1 MCCVSFILQFCWFW
15 RESSLRLFFACN
27 CGFSGCWFKM
37 SSLLLFVKDK
47 KPGCFEIYMR
57 TGVNCLSTLI
67 RSVVRWLNVV
77 FTCFADKKFF
87 GVFCIR
93 VIFIFLLLSV
103 TSMSS
108 SLWIWQGEKIGVFCH
123 RDIIITVYCFK
134 SINRFSTAGCF
145 VIGIYLN
152 WVISYYLIVQSRFSK
167 GHFDLGYS
175 GTGLFYTC

>member
-1 MCCVSFILQFCWFW
+1 
-15 RESSLRLFFACN
+15 
-27 CGFSGCWFKM
+27 M
-37 SSLLLFVKDK
+37 SSLLCFSRIKNH
-47 KPGCFEIYMR
+47 CFELYMR
-57 TGVNCLSTLI
+57 NGVNCLSTLI
-67 RSVVRWLNVV
+67 RSVVGCLTVV
-77 FTCFADKKFF
+77 FTCFTKKYAS

-93 VIFIFLLLSV
+93 DIHIRQSLHNFF
-103 TSMSS
+103 MSS
-108 SLWIWQGEKIGVFCH
+108 SLEILQEKKMGVFCH
-123 RDIIITVYCFK
+123 REIIITVYCFK

>member
-1 MCCVSFILQFCWFW
+1 MSSCCVLSRIKKT
-15 RESSLRLFFACN
+15 RLFWTVYAKWCKLSKCTN
-27 CGFSGCWFKM
+27 PECCGLFKCR
-37 SSLLLFVKDK
+37 LYLFGRRK
-47 KPGCFEIYMR
+47 K
-57 TGVNCLSTLI
+57 N
-67 RSVVRWLNVV
+67 
-77 FTCFADKKFF
+77 F

-93 VIFIFLLLSV
+93 VIFSILLLSFYL
-103 TSMSS
+103 MSS
-108 SLWIWQGEKIGVFCH
+108 SFESLQEKKMGVFCH
-123 RDIIITVYCFK
+123 REIIITVYCFK